1 MKKLLSIIAAG
12 TLMSSTAASVVACD
26 KPSEKDDA
34 KPASAGKAVIE
45 NKDMFIAPEM
55 VWSETNSSQT
65 WLINLATL
73 NITFTRENIH
83 EEIVK
88 FISNSLSPIL
98 KEALKNNDSLNQT
111 SADKGLTFKQWFDK
125 NIQNIPNNNSF
136 SLLVEKGPHEIRE
149 TFDTVFHN
157 KEYKLNDKL
166 LYFNLNNPKASFI
179 FSNK

>member
-98 KEALKNNDSLNQT
+98 KEALKIMIL
-111 SADKGLTFKQWFDK
+111 
-125 NIQNIPNNNSF
+125 
-136 SLLVEKGPHEIRE
+136 
-149 TFDTVFHN
+149 
-157 KEYKLNDKL
+157 
-166 LYFNLNNPKASFI
+166 
-179 FSNK
+179 